1 MSINNVKNSRKWFL
15 TAVMSLLFCVG
26 AIAQTQISGTV
37 VDQTGEPVIGAYVT
51 LQGDESVGTIT
62 DFDGYYEISVP
73 SNASLIFSFMGYES
87 QTLSVAGKSTLDVT
101 LAEETTKLDEVVA
114 VGYGSQTKKEL
125 TGSVSSVKADD
136 FNKGSFNSSEGLL
149 QGKVA
154 GLTMSKNA
162 GGDPTDRSYN
172 VQIRGTGSLTGSTT
186 PLYIID
192 GVPGA
197 SMNNINPNDIESMD
211 VLKDGSAA
219 AIYGTRANAGV
230 IIITTK
236 KGKAGKT
243 SVEYNGSV
251 SVATV
256 ASKVDVLSAEEY
268 VAAGGVDKGYN
279 TNWFDEITRVPV
291 STEHNLSLSGGMEK
305 VNYRASVNYKSNQ
318 GLAINSSFQEIMARA
333 NVNQK
338 ALNDIFE
345 FNYDLSYSNTRSRW
359 VDHSA
364 FQQSMKYNPTM
375 PVKITDVTDPFFLK
389 YGGYYQ
395 NFDKSGFSNPVAIA
409 EQETRDGQDQT
420 FLGSIRMTISPVKGL
435 KISGF
440 GSYQLY
446 NQVTGNYFPSTSV
459 AGNGAGGSANKSNNT
474 NTTRMFEA
482 TAQYGNEIKK
492 NSFTFLVGYAYQDF
506 VEESFNA
513 SNCNFPTDDFLY
525 NNLGVG
531 QGLTVLAETGIN
543 NGVGVGS
550 WKQGWKLASAFGRF
564 IYNYD
569 QRYFLN
575 ASIRAEGSSKFGAN
589 NRWGWFPAVSA
600 SWLISNEQFMRSQTV
615 VDELKL
621 RAGYGVTGNMPGD
634 CYPWIGRMS
643 QNEDYAYFGD
653 SKVATWSLAT
663 VPNENLKW
671 ETKTEINVGVDFS
684 FLNGRLSGAIDYYNR
699 TTEDLLYWYSVD
711 VSKYEAGS
719 MLLNLG
725 SLRNQGVEVAI
736 NGIPVKTKDFVWNL
750 GLTLAHNSNEVLSLG
765 NDEFVFPEADKQR
778 GGIGDGSV
786 GWTSQKFQ
794 LLEVGQP
801 VGNFYGFKFDHIGED
816 GTFYGVDRKGKIKP
830 FSQLTNKDK
839 KILGN
844 ALPILN
850 WGLSS
855 SMAFYGVDFSFNL
868 RGAFGGNLLN
878 QKRLAYGNDSSL
890 GNGNMIKSPDNGLTP
905 PKVMT
910 DYYLESGTYMKLGD
924 ITIGYS
930 FNIKENVAKY
940 LSKARI
946 YVTGQNIA
954 TISKYS
960 GVDPEAVNM
969 TGLEPGI
976 EGVTYYPTT
985 RTFLL
990 GVNLAF

>member
-1 MSINNVKNSRKWFL
+1 MKNSRKWFL

-51 LQGDESVGTIT
+51 LEGDNSVGTIT

-73 SNASLIFSFMGYES
+73 SNANLIFSFMGYES

-136 FNKGSFNSSEGLL
+136 FNKGSFNSTEGLL

-154 GLTMSKNA
+154 GLTMSKDG
-162 GGDPTDRSYN
+162 GGDPTNRGYN
-172 VQIRGTGSLTGSTT
+172 VQIRGTGSLTGTTT

-197 SMNNINPNDIESMD
+197 SMNNVNPNDIESMD

-236 KGKAGKT
+236 KGKAGK
-243 SVEYNGSV
+243 SQVEYNGSV
-251 SVATV
+251 SLATV
-256 ASKVDVLSAEEY
+256 AGKVDVLSADEY
-268 VAAGGVDKGYN
+268 VEKGGIEKGYE

-305 VNYRASVNYKSNQ
+305 VNYRASINYKSNQ
-318 GLAINSSFQEIMARA
+318 GIAINSSFQEIMARA

-338 ALNDIFE
+338 ALNDVFE
-345 FNYDLSYSNTRSRW
+345 FNYDLSYSNTKSRW
-359 VDHSA
+359 VDHGA

-375 PVKITDVTDPFFLK
+375 PVYTDPSDPNFVK

-409 EQETRDGQDQT
+409 QQETRDGQDQT
-420 FLGSIRMTISPVKGL
+420 FLGSLRMTINPFKGF

-440 GSYQLY
+440 GSYQIY
-446 NQVTGNYFPSTSV
+446 NQVTGNYYPSTSV
-459 AGNGAGGSANKSNNT
+459 AGNGAGGSAQKSNNT
-474 NTTRMFEA
+474 NTTRMVEA

-492 NSFTFLVGYAYQDF
+492 NAFTFLVGYAYQDYL
-506 VEESFNA
+506 EESFNA
-513 SNCNFPTDDFLY
+513 SNCNFPTDEFLY
-525 NNLGVG
+525 NNLGSG
-531 QGLTVLAETGIN
+531 QGLTVLQETGVN

-550 WKQGWKLASAFGRF
+550 WKQGWKLASFFGRF

-600 SWLISNEQFMRSQTV
+600 SWLISNESFMRSQTV

-643 QNEDYAYFGD
+643 QNEDYAFFGG
-653 SKVATWSLAT
+653 SKIATYSLST
-663 VPNENLKW
+663 VPNEDLKW
-671 ETKTEINVGVDFS
+671 ETKTEINVGVDFA

-699 TTEDLLYWYSVD
+699 TTKDLLYWYAVD
-711 VSKYEAGS
+711 ASKYEAGS

-725 SLRNQGVEVAI
+725 SLQNQGIEVAI

-750 GLTLAHNSNEVLSLG
+750 GLTLAHNSNKVVSLG
-765 NDEFVFPEADKQR
+765 NDEFTFPEADKQR

-801 VGNFYGFKFDHIGED
+801 VGNFYGFKFSHIDEQGNFW
-816 GTFYGVDRKGKIKP
+816 GYTKKNKVKK
-830 FSQLTNKDK
+830 FSELTDNDK
-839 KILGN
+839 RILGN
-844 ALPILN
+844 ALPVLN

-878 QKRLAYGNDSSL
+878 QKRLAYGNDTSLSS
-890 GNGNMIKSPDNGLTP
+890 GNMIKSPDNGLSKV
-905 PKVMT
+905 PKKMT

-924 ITIGYS
+924 ITIGYT

-954 TISKYS
+954 TVSKYS

>member
-51 LQGDESVGTIT
+51 LQGDNSVGTIT

-136 FNKGSFNSSEGLL
+136 FNKGAFNSAEGLL

-154 GLTMSKNA
+154 GLTMSKDA
-162 GGDPTDRSYN
+162 GGDPTNRGYS
-172 VQIRGTGSLTGSTT
+172 VQIRGTGSLTGTTT

-197 SMNNINPNDIESMD
+197 SMNNVNPNDIESMD

-256 ASKVDVLSAEEY
+256 ADKIDVLSAEEY
-268 VAAGGVDKGYN
+268 LAAGGIDKLSS

-305 VNYRASVNYKSNQ
+305 VNYRASVNYKSNE
-318 GLAINSSFQEIMARA
+318 GLAVNSSFQEIMARA

-338 ALNDIFE
+338 ALNDILE
-345 FNYDLSYSNTRSRW
+345 FNYDVSYSNTKSSW
-359 VDHSA
+359 VDHGA

-375 PVKITDVTDPFFLK
+375 PVYNTNVEDPDYLK

-395 NFDKSGFSNPVAIA
+395 NFDKNGFYNPVAIIQ
-409 EQETRDGQDQT
+409 QETRDGQDQT
-420 FLGSIRMTISPVKGL
+420 FLGSLRMTINPIKGL

-440 GSYQLY
+440 GSYQVY
-446 NQVTGNYFPSTSV
+446 NRVTGDYYPSTSTSGV
-459 AGNGAGGSANKSNNT
+459 NNGGFGKKSNDT

-492 NSFTFLVGYAYQDF
+492 NSFTFLLGYAYQDYL
-506 VEESFNA
+506 EESFNA
-513 SNCNFPTDDFLY
+513 SNSNFPTDDFLY

-531 QGLTVLAETGIN
+531 QALAILAESGIN

-550 WKQGWKLASAFGRF
+550 WKQGWKLASGFGRF

-600 SWLISNEQFMRSQTV
+600 SWLISNESFMRSQTV

-634 CYPWIGRMS
+634 CYPWIGRMNM
-643 QNEDYAYFGD
+643 NEDYAYFGT
-653 SKVATWSLAT
+653 SKIPTWSLAT
-663 VPNENLKW
+663 VPNEDLKW
-671 ETKTEINVGVDFS
+671 ETKTEINVGIDFA

-699 TTEDLLYWYSVD
+699 TTNDLLYWYAVD
-711 VSKYEAGS
+711 AGKYEAGS

-725 SLRNQGVEVAI
+725 SLQNQGIEVAI
-736 NGIPVKTKDFVWNL
+736 NGVPVKTKDFVWNL
-750 GLTLAHNSNEVLSLG
+750 GLTLAHNSNKVLSLG
-765 NDEFVFPEADKQR
+765 NDEFIFPEADKKR
-778 GGIGDGSV
+778 GGVGDAS
-786 GWTSQKFQ
+786 GWTSEKLQY
-794 LLEVGQP
+794 LEVGEA
-801 VGNFYGFKFDHIGED
+801 VGNFYGIKFAGIKD
-816 GTFYGVDRKGKIKP
+816 GKFYGYDKDGKVKN
-830 FSQLTNKDK
+830 FNSLGEEDK
-839 KILGN
+839 VILGN

-850 WGLSS
+850 WGISS

-878 QKRLAYGNDSSL
+878 TKRIAYGSARSIA
-890 GNGNMIKSPDNGLTP
+890 NGNMIKSQDNALTP
-905 PKVMT
+905 PQMMT
-910 DYYLESGTYMKLGD
+910 DYYLESGTYMKFGD
-924 ITIGYS
+924 VTIGYT
-930 FNIKENVAKY
+930 FDIKENVAKY

-946 YVTGQNIA
+946 YVTGQNLA
-954 TISKYS
+954 TISSYS

-985 RTFLL
+985 RTFML